1 MTPTEPTA
9 NRESPRSS
17 CEAQRRVNA
26 FRGQHRQPKI
36 VSSGHTL
43 VTENLV
49 PVGRNGSGWTVWT
62 TGLDCDLW
70 KCIRPHHLDGLGKGS
85 SPPSDT
91 KTAHRFRSHRQHVPA
106 ISVHSGSD
114 TSMLIGNRQRD
125 RTSRRNGFVLVAS
138 TGGTRLLRAGETMR
152 LPLRPKVPIT
162 GNSWPRTCAVPGVR
176 HRGGAR

>member
-1 MTPTEPTA
+1 M
-9 NRESPRSS
+9 
-17 CEAQRRVNA
+17 NA

-62 TGLDCDLW
+62 TGLDRELW

-91 KTAHRFRSHRQHVPA
+91 LV
-106 ISVHSGSD
+106 
-114 TSMLIGNRQRD
+114 NRGD
-125 RTSRRNGFVLVAS
+125 A
-138 TGGTRLLRAGETMR
+138 RLLISTTQAHLVDANGLTTQSPE
-152 LPLRPKVPIT
+152 RPGRQP
-162 GNSWPRTCAVPGVR
+162 A
-176 HRGGAR
+176 

>member
-1 MTPTEPTA
+1 M
-9 NRESPRSS
+9 
-17 CEAQRRVNA
+17 NA

-62 TGLDCDLW
+62 TGLDCELW

-91 KTAHRFRSHRQHVPA
+91 SINSGHRVARSGNWALRDDAWVA
-106 ISVHSGSD
+106 AAAEDRRRVIA
-114 TSMLIGNRQRD
+114 LIGEACTTRVGRRRD
-125 RTSRRNGFVLVAS
+125 QVAAE
-138 TGGTRLLRAGETMR
+138 G
-152 LPLRPKVPIT
+152 
-162 GNSWPRTCAVPGVR
+162 
-176 HRGGAR
+176 